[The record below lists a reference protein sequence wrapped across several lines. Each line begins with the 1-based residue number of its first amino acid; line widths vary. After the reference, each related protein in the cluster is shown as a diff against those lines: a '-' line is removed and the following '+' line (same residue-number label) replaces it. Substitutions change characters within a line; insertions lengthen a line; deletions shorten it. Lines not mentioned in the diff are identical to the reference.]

1 MLINIFEELTWNQ
14 FINISEYKNLPL
26 QEQVAYYKQYLQ
38 DLDSARQN
46 LINYQNKGRL
56 VPSEGTQQEAPGDPV
71 SCAQGMDVVFLIDYT
86 GSMGTYI
93 NAVKSNVLNIVN
105 TIITES
111 GNDYRLGL
119 VLFDEYYS
127 IDDPQYNPP
136 YSTSVDY
143 TSLPASQRYININ
156 TSADRRQVI
165 TAMEVM
171 SNQNQSSFSTQLNKI
186 NTPSFPLGSGV
197 GGPEPG
203 GIGYEQ
209 ILNEIAG
216 SFRTNVAKLVVL
228 ITDAPP
234 GGDDDNYTQAIDGPY
249 LQGLAATGLQ
259 ENVQVLVLSTQAYSA
274 NYSYAILAD
283 GTNGTYSQSVILAPA
298 DIIAAIEDI
307 CTENT

>member
-14 FINISEYKNLPL
+14 FVNISEYRNLPL

-38 DLDSARQN
+38 DLDNARQN

-86 GSMGTYI
+86 GSMGSYI
-93 NAVKSNVLNIVN
+93 NAVKTNVLSIVN
-105 TIITES
+105 TIIAES

-119 VLFDEYYS
+119 VLFDEYLSADS
-127 IDDPQYNPP
+127 IT
-136 YSTSVDY
+136 YSTSADY
-143 TSLPASQRYININ
+143 TSLPASQRYINVN
-156 TSADRRQVI
+156 ASAGRKQVI
-165 TAMEVM
+165 TSMEVM
-171 SNQNQSSFSTQLNKI
+171 SNQNQSSFTTQLNKI
-186 NTPSFPLGSGV
+186 NTVPFPLGNGA
-197 GGPEPG
+197 GTPEPG

-209 ILNEIAG
+209 ILNGITG
-216 SFRTNVAKLVVL
+216 TFRTNVAKLVVL
-228 ITDAPP
+228 ITDAVS

-259 ENVQVLVLSTQAYSA
+259 ENVQVLVLSRQAYSA
-274 NYSYAILAD
+274 NFSYGILAD
-283 GTNGTYSQSVILAPA
+283 GTNGTYSQSSTLAPT
-298 DIIAAIEDI
+298 DIITAIEDI